1 MSYMNYA
8 AFEEALQKSAEAAAP
23 APSRWRLPRW
33 LVDSEFDARMER
45 ERKFNATCQDDT
57 ADERLPLRARA
68 GMIVGLSVL
77 AWIPFLLAGALLWG

>member
-8 AFEEALQKSAEAAAP
+8 GFEEALQKSAKAAAP

-45 ERKFNATCQDDT
+45 ERNFLDAT
-57 ADERLPLRARA
+57 DERLPLRARA
-68 GMIVGLSVL
+68 GKTRPMPPSCRAIRHCL
-77 AWIPFLLAGALLWG
+77 

>member
-8 AFEEALQKSAEAAAP
+8 AFEEALQKSAEASAP
-23 APSRWRLPRW
+23 APSRWQLPRW

-45 ERKFNATCQDDT
+45 ERIFRETS
-57 ADERLPLRARA
+57 DERLPLRARA

-77 AWIPFLLAGALLWG
+77 AWVPFLLAGALLWG